1 MKLHGEDKL
10 YWPPEIV
17 KTLLIRE
24 HGLYSA
30 PMCTLSLINDSQTLA
45 FG

>member
-1 MKLHGEDKL
+1 MKRHGEDKL

-17 KTLLIRE
+17 KTLLIRVYR
-24 HGLYSA
+24 LYSA
-30 PMCTLSLINDSQTLA
+30 PMHTFSLIIDSQTLA